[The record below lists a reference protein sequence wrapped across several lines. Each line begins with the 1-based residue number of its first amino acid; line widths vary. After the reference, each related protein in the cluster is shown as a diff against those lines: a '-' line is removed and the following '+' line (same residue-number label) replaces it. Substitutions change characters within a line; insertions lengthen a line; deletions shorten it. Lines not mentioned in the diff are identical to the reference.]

1 MNALAYCDELST
13 LIFGP
18 NITRIT
24 PIEDNQCVFPTI
36 YVPHEKVDTYCYIGL
51 ESMRDQVHSIQE
63 MEEKSFDELMDWYVQ
78 WQLSQDRDNLPTR
91 DDTVREDE

>member
-1 MNALAYCDELST
+1 
-13 LIFGP
+13 
-18 NITRIT
+18 
-24 PIEDNQCVFPTI
+24 
-36 YVPHEKVDTYCYIGL
+36 
-51 ESMRDQVHSIQE
+51 MRDQVHSIQE